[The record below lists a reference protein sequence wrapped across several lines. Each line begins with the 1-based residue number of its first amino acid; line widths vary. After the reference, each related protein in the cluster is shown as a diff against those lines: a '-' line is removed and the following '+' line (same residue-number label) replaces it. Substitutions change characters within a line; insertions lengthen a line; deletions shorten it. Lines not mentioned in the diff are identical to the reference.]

1 MKENNYL
8 FENKKSNRFIVNL
21 PEEFKINPYFIFEVK
36 RPTVR
41 ISHSTNRISNSTN
54 ILIDDITLK
63 IYDPIGPS
71 TSQAIMQLFKP
82 DETGKIL
89 INNTFDFSIELLE
102 PTGVVVEKW
111 LLTDCNI
118 ISVDFGSLTYK
129 DEFDV
134 VCEMKIKVGNFD
146 LLF

>member
-1 MKENNYL
+1 MKKNIYL

-21 PEEFKINPYFIFEVK
+21 PEEFKINPHFIFEAQ
-36 RPTVR
+36 RPTV
-41 ISHSTNRISNSTN
+41 RISNSTN

-89 INNTFDFSIELLE
+89 INNTFDFSIELLD

>member
-1 MKENNYL
+1 MKENIYS
-8 FENKKSNRFIVNL
+8 FENKKSNRYIVNL
-21 PEEFKINPYFIFEVK
+21 PEEFKIKPHFIFEAQ
-36 RPTVR
+36 RPKLVR
-41 ISHSTNRISNSTN
+41 KYDNSPFRV
-54 ILIDDITLK
+54 DDITLK

-71 TSQAIMQLFKP
+71 TSQAIMGLFKP

-102 PTGVVVEKW
+102 PTGVVIEKW

-118 ISVDFGSLTYK
+118 TLIDFGPLTYN
-129 DEFDV
+129 DEFNV
-134 VCEMKIKVGNFD
+134 VCEMKIRVGNFD

>member
-1 MKENNYL
+1 
-8 FENKKSNRFIVNL
+8 
-21 PEEFKINPYFIFEVK
+21 
-36 RPTVR
+36 
-41 ISHSTNRISNSTN
+41 
-54 ILIDDITLK
+54 
-63 IYDPIGPS
+63 
-71 TSQAIMQLFKP
+71 MQLFKP

-89 INNTFDFSIELLE
+89 IDNTFDFSIELLD
-102 PTGVVVEKW
+102 PTGIVINKW
-111 LLTDCNI
+111 LLMHCNI